1 MSVRPEDA
9 FRRAVSRRDLLQGS
23 ALVSHLLSA
32 TSVLL
37 AAATLVCVAA
47 LFNTWLRPA
56 SIDSANPQRLE
67 QLVLLL
73 SNTHLS
79 IGLLALT
86 AGTVFW
92 ILHRSTSHLADS
104 AAQTVARGISDRLR
118 RAMFRQHLRIGPG
131 DVDGCTGESVRKRL
145 SEDIAIVSTA
155 TLDTLG
161 RLGRDTMT
169 AATCLVLALLAD
181 PILALQCL
189 LLPAALLGWLVIRD
203 RAARNRHRLA
213 VDDLAQTTDQQIHES
228 FSQVR
233 LACGYSTDRLAQD
246 RLDASLADAG
256 QLATA
261 RDSRHI
267 LGRAIRGSLKAIAAA
282 VILALVSRRL
292 LDTPPPDSLNLPS
305 ALILVVSIAGLLRA
319 LDRRGELQRIAEQAG
334 RAAERIHEY
343 LDRVPHVSQ
352 AVGARFLEPLAD
364 EIRFESVTWQTDD
377 ATPTQSQTP
386 SLKGLDL
393 VIPAGETTALLSVDP
408 REARAVA
415 WLLARFIDPH
425 GGRIVIDGQDI
436 ATGTLESL
444 RAEVLVVAGD
454 GDCFAGSV
462 LDNICCG
469 RPEGGLSRATEAAKA
484 VRAHHF
490 ISKLPNGYETKLGSD
505 DVRLDAGQAYR
516 IGLARALARNPAL
529 LVIEEPATPM
539 DADTKSLLDDTYDRI
554 TTGRTVIFL
563 PNRLSTVRRANR
575 VVLVHDGQVAETGQ
589 HEDLVR
595 TSELYRHWEY
605 TRFNAFGTHT
615 LPSPAGH

>member
-9 FRRAVSRRDLLQGS
+9 FRRAVSRRDLLYGS

-47 LFNTWLRPA
+47 LLNTWLGPA
-56 SIDSANPQRLE
+56 SIDSANPQPLE

-73 SNTHLS
+73 SDTHLS
-79 IGLLALT
+79 IGLLALA

-92 ILHRSTSHLADS
+92 ILHRTTSHLADTS
-104 AAQTVARGISDRLR
+104 ARTVARGISDRLR

-131 DVDGCTGESVRKRL
+131 DVDGCTGNSVRARL

-169 AATCLVLALLAD
+169 AATCLVLALLVD

-203 RAARNRHRLA
+203 RAARNRHLLA
-213 VDDLAQTTDQQIHES
+213 VDDLALLTDQQIHES

-233 LACGYSTDRLAQD
+233 LACGYSTDSLAQD

-256 QLATA
+256 QLATG
-261 RDSRHI
+261 RDSRHVV
-267 LGRAIRGSLKAIAAA
+267 GRAIRGSLAAIAAA
-282 VILALVSRRL
+282 VILALVSRRM
-292 LDTPPPDSLNLPS
+292 LDTPPQNSLTLPS
-305 ALILVVSIAGLLRA
+305 AIILVVCIAGLLRA
-319 LDRRGELQRIAEQAG
+319 LDRRGELKRIAEQAG

-343 LDRVPHVSQ
+343 LDRVPQVSQ
-352 AVGARFLEPLAD
+352 AVGARFLQPLAD
-364 EIRFESVTWQTDD
+364 EIRFESVTWHSDD
-377 ATPTQSQTP
+377 GTQAP

-425 GGRIVIDGQDI
+425 GGRVVIDGQDI

-454 GDCFAGSV
+454 GDCFSGSV

-469 RPEGGLSRATEAAKA
+469 RPEGGLSRATDAAKE
-484 VRAHHF
+484 VHAHHF

-505 DVRLDAGQAYR
+505 GVRLDTGQAYR

-554 TTGRTVIFL
+554 TTGRTVLFL
-563 PNRLSTVRRANR
+563 PNRLSTVRRADR
-575 VVLVHDGQVAETGQ
+575 VVLVHDGQVAETGR

-595 TSELYRHWEY
+595 TNELYRHWEY

>member
-9 FRRAVSRRDLLQGS
+9 FRRAVSRRDLVHGS

-47 LFNTWLRPA
+47 LLNTWLGPA
-56 SIDSANPQRLE
+56 SIDSANPQPLE

-73 SNTHLS
+73 SKTHLS

-92 ILHRSTSHLADS
+92 ILHRTTSHMADTS
-104 AAQTVARGISDRLR
+104 AQAVARGIADRLR

-131 DVDGCTGESVRKRL
+131 DVDGCTGNSVSARL
-145 SEDIAIVSTA
+145 SEDITIVSTA

-169 AATCLVLALLAD
+169 AATCLVLALLVD

-213 VDDLAQTTDQQIHES
+213 VDDLAQLTDQQIHES

-233 LACGYSTDRLAQD
+233 LACGYSTDSLAQD

-261 RDSRHI
+261 RDSRHV
-267 LGRAIRGSLKAIAAA
+267 LGRAIRGSLAAIAAA

-292 LDTPPPDSLNLPS
+292 LDTPPLDSLNLPS

-352 AVGARFLEPLAD
+352 AVGAKFLQPLAD
-364 EIRFESVTWQTDD
+364 EIRFESVTWHTDD
-377 ATPTQSQTP
+377 GNQAP
-386 SLKGLDL
+386 SLMGLDL
-393 VIPAGETTALLSVDP
+393 MIPAGETTALLSVDP
-408 REARAVA
+408 REVRAVA

-425 GGRIVIDGQDI
+425 GGRVVIDGQDI

-454 GDCFAGSV
+454 GDCFSGSV
-462 LDNICCG
+462 LENICCG
-469 RPEGGLSRATEAAKA
+469 RPEGGLSRATEAAKT
-484 VRAHHF
+484 VHAHHF
-490 ISKLPNGYETKLGSD
+490 ISKLPNGYETTLGSGG
-505 DVRLDAGQAYR
+505 VRLDTGQAYR

-529 LVIEEPATPM
+529 LIIEEPATPM

-563 PNRLSTVRRANR
+563 PSRLSTVRRADR
-575 VVLVHDGQVAETGQ
+575 VVLVHDGQVAETGR

-595 TSELYRHWEY
+595 SSELYRHWEY

>member
-1 MSVRPEDA
+1 
-9 FRRAVSRRDLLQGS
+9 
-23 ALVSHLLSA
+23 
-32 TSVLL
+32 
-37 AAATLVCVAA
+37 
-47 LFNTWLRPA
+47 
-56 SIDSANPQRLE
+56 
-67 QLVLLL
+67 
-73 SNTHLS
+73 
-79 IGLLALT
+79 
-86 AGTVFW
+86 
-92 ILHRSTSHLADS
+92 
-104 AAQTVARGISDRLR
+104 
-118 RAMFRQHLRIGPG
+118 
-131 DVDGCTGESVRKRL
+131 
-145 SEDIAIVSTA
+145 
-155 TLDTLG
+155 
-161 RLGRDTMT
+161 MT
-169 AATCLVLALLAD
+169 AATCLVLALLVD

-189 LLPAALLGWLVIRD
+189 LLPAALLGWLAIRD
-203 RAARNRHRLA
+203 RAARNRHLLA
-213 VDDLAQTTDQQIHES
+213 VDDLAQLTDQQIHES

-233 LACGYSTDRLAQD
+233 LACGYSTDSLAQD

-256 QLATA
+256 QLATG
-261 RDSRHI
+261 RDSRHV
-267 LGRAIRGSLKAIAAA
+267 LGRAIRGSLAAIATA
-282 VILALVSRRL
+282 VILALVSRRM
-292 LDTPPPDSLNLPS
+292 LDTPPQDSLTLPS
-305 ALILVVSIAGLLRA
+305 ALILLVSIAGLLRA

-343 LDRVPHVSQ
+343 LDRVPPVSQ
-352 AVGARFLEPLAD
+352 AVGASFLQPLAD

-377 ATPTQSQTP
+377 GTQAP

-393 VIPAGETTALLSVDP
+393 VIPAGETTALLSIDP

-425 GGRIVIDGQDI
+425 GGRVVIDGQDI

-454 GDCFAGSV
+454 GDCFSGSV

-469 RPEGGLSRATEAAKA
+469 RPEGGLSRATEAAKE
-484 VRAHHF
+484 VHAHHF

-505 DVRLDAGQAYR
+505 GVRLDAGQAYR

-563 PNRLSTVRRANR
+563 PSRLSTVRRADR
-575 VVLVHDGQVAETGQ
+575 VVLVHDGQVAETGR